1 MARSSNSRFV
11 ILGFLADRDRS
22 GYDIRKAIEA
32 SMGNFWNESFGQIY
46 PALKEL
52 EAEGLVRKAEGP
64 QAGRATRQAYTITP
78 TGRSALEKW
87 VRTPAGPHTYRVE
100 TLVKLFFAPLVGP
113 TEARAHIARF
123 KAEHWALLE
132 KYRSIEVHLEQ
143 DCADLSGLPY
153 WKLTVDCGLAVGRAY
168 VEWCDRADAALARLE
183 QGGSHA

>member
-1 MARSSNSRFV
+1 MARSNNSRFV
-11 ILGFLADRDRS
+11 ILGFLVDRAKS

-64 QAGRATRQAYTITP
+64 QSSRARRQAYLITP
-78 TGRSALEKW
+78 AGRSALEQW

-113 TEARAHIARF
+113 AEARAHIARF
-123 KAEHWALLE
+123 KAEHRALLA
-132 KYRSIEVHLEQ
+132 KYRSIDAHLDQ
-143 DCADLSGLPY
+143 DCAELPGLPY
-153 WKLTVDCGLAVGRAY
+153 WKLTVDCGLAVGQAY
-168 VEWCDRADAALARLE
+168 VEWCDRADAVLARLL